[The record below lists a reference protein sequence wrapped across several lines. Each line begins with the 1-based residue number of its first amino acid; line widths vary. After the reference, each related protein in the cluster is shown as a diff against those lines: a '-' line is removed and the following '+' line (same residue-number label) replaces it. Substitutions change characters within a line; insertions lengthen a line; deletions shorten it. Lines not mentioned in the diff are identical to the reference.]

1 MILKKYQNIGAD
13 LIIAVIELV
22 EVTRMICEQAK
33 AWEAWNRNVC
43 DGVSIGSR
51 VGVLQN
57 SNLAPW
63 HLKPIIEEGKCE

>member
-33 AWEAWNRNVC
+33 A
-43 DGVSIGSR
+43 
-51 VGVLQN
+51 
-57 SNLAPW
+57 
-63 HLKPIIEEGKCE
+63 